1 MSLLTTSAASI
12 HQLGAAAAV
21 ADIFLPGGTSPQSG
35 ETTRSLWSK
44 RKVVANLML
53 AAGWMIEQHTIRKRD
68 IDRETNDAVTMKDL
82 CVIGAAVTCVA
93 NIVADRMMKRD
104 FPEGIPAIHNGEQ
117 AVAEPAAGY
126 RRYFH
131 VTSALNRIFA
141 AGAIG
146 FTPFVNFNVLRSY
159 KPGTL
164 YRLFT

>member
-21 ADIFLPGGTSPQSG
+21 ADIFLQNGTATRPG
-35 ETTRSLWSK
+35 ETTKSLWSK
-44 RKVVANLML
+44 RKVIANVML
-53 AAGWMIEQHTIRKRD
+53 AAGWMIEQRTIRKRH
-68 IDRETNDAVTMKDL
+68 IDRETDDAVSMKDL
-82 CVIGAAVTCVA
+82 CVIGAALTNVA
-93 NIVADRMMKRD
+93 NMVADQMMKRE
-104 FPEGIPAIHNGEQ
+104 FPEGIPAGANGGQ
-117 AVAEPAAGY
+117 PTAAKY
-126 RRYFH
+126 RRYFE
-131 VTSALNRIFA
+131 VTTVLNRIFA